1 MATTQQLFVGQ
12 FSFDRIKFS
21 PEMASTGPTIAIIG
35 KRGTG
40 KTFMLRDLMYYFR
53 DVPRVIVFS
62 GSERYNQ
69 YFGQFVPQ
77 NCIHYEFKAEVL
89 EQLVRD
95 QEEVLKRWHQDK
107 SFDPRVMV
115 VLDDCMWDD
124 TFTRSPIMTY
134 LFFNG
139 RHLRIMLNITMQN
152 PIGLPPRL
160 RGNTDYIFLMN
171 CANPNDRDK
180 IHHNYASAVIYDR
193 GEFDR
198 IMDQMTQDRNI
209 MVLDNAIM
217 SNKLTDRLFYM
228 LAQERTNFRCG
239 SDKLWNL
246 PVPDR
251 NQYQPGMRRMVGRP
265 IEVTSRASGT
275 PLAGT
280 NATSAAA
287 IMGLTGNRGNT
298 MGKPS
303 ATPFPSS
310 RPPTTGGRFAV

>member
-1 MATTQQLFVGQ
+1 MATTQQLFVNQ
-12 FSFDRIKFS
+12 FSFDRIRYAS
-21 PEMASTGPTIAIIG
+21 DMPSTGPTVAIIG

-40 KTFMLRDLMYYFR
+40 KTYFLRDLMYHFR

-69 YFGQFVPQ
+69 YFGDFVPQ

-95 QEEVLKRWHQDK
+95 QEEVIKRWHQDK
-107 SFDPRVMV
+107 SVDPRVIV

-171 CANPNDRDK
+171 CPNPRDRDK
-180 IHHNYASAVIYDR
+180 IHANYAAAVIYDR
-193 GEFDR
+193 SEFDR
-198 IMDQMTQDRNI
+198 IMDQMTQNRNI
-209 MVLDNAIM
+209 MVLDNVTM
-217 SNKLTDRLFYM
+217 SNNLPDRLFYV
-228 LAQERTNFRCG
+228 LAQERLHFRCG

-246 PVPDR
+246 PLPDR
-251 NQYQPGMRRMVGRP
+251 NQYQPGVRRMVGRP
-265 IEVTSRASGT
+265 IEVTSRANGT
-275 PLAGT
+275 PLT
-280 NATSAAA
+280 NSHATTSAAA
-287 IMGLTGNRGNT
+287 IIGLTNHSRGGNPR
-298 MGKPS
+298 
-303 ATPFPSS
+303 S
-310 RPPTTGGRFAV
+310 RPPAGATSASALSQGR